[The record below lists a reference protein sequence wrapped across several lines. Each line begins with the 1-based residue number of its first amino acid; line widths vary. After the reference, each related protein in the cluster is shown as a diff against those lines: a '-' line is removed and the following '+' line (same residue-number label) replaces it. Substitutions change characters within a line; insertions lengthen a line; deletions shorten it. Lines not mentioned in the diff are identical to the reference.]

1 MGANNEI
8 AINEGVFLLQSLSPD
23 RLNQLRIEFPSQSRA
38 LAIGIIAGSE
48 DGPENDKVAMAML
61 RDRAQIMIV
70 ALSEAEAA
78 AKKAVV
84 AVSRRV
90 KSARRQRLLSQILV
104 LIGSS
109 SSLATLALSKNR
121 AAVISAVLTLLAALW
136 NLLAEYQEKLLNPQ
150 AGNIYDA
157 FQRLAEGAYKTR
169 TMSTEL
175 TLALKYNQNA
185 TQIGPLVASANALCE
200 ELNGWLIQMVAS
212 MPQTSGAA

>member
-1 MGANNEI
+1 MGTSNDI
-8 AINEGVFLLQSLSPD
+8 AINEGVFLLQSLAPA
-23 RLNQLRIEFPSQSRA
+23 RLDEFRTEFPSQSKA
-38 LAIGIIAGSE
+38 LAIGIIAGPE
-48 DGPENDKVAMAML
+48 DGPKDDSIATAML
-61 RDRAQIMIV
+61 RERAQIMIV
-70 ALSEAEAA
+70 ALGEAEAA
-78 AKKAVV
+78 AKSALLK
-84 AVSRRV
+84 VSRRV

-175 TLALKYNQNA
+175 TLALKYDQSVA
-185 TQIGPLVASANALCE
+185 QIGALVASANVLCE
-200 ELNGWLIQMVAS
+200 ELNGWLIQMVAA
-212 MPQTSGAA
+212 MPQATGGA